1 MKRTLLLF
9 LGLTLVATACGGD
22 GEDEVSAAP
31 TIVVEGAPDTAP
43 VDDAGATETGG
54 SADGTTGSGED
65 TASADETS
73 GATDGAASTDA
84 SVTSDAT
91 DEELALAFANCMRD
105 EGIDF
110 PDPTVAA
117 DGSVSLLPPG
127 SAANLPFEPGSPEFE
142 AATDVCGEL
151 LQGASFLPSGD
162 DDLTEIQDDLLD
174 FAQCLRDLGF
184 DVDDPDISGGPGALN
199 PATLFGENFD
209 PTDPANQDAVQ
220 ECQSAVFG
228 GAGPLGGGA

>member
-31 TIVVEGAPDTAP
+31 TIVVEGAADTGSA
-43 VDDAGATETGG
+43 DTGG
-54 SADGTTGSGED
+54 STDDSVLAEDTVSTED
-65 TASADETS
+65 TASTEDTTS
-73 GATDGAASTDA
+73 AEDSAAEDRVSA
-84 SVTSDAT
+84 DAT

-142 AATDVCGEL
+142 AATDVCGER